1 MTRSRIK
8 RISLKRPALGMARFF
23 SRSNLDRYRKL
34 ASGKIGQ
41 AEQHQL
47 LEDLAE
53 EMSAFKREALTT
65 GSHRAAERSIVSQS
79 HDRI

>member
-1 MTRSRIK
+1 
-8 RISLKRPALGMARFF
+8 MARFF

-41 AEQHQL
+41 AEQQQL

-53 EMSAFKREALTT
+53 EMSAFKREALAA

-79 HDRI
+79 RNRI